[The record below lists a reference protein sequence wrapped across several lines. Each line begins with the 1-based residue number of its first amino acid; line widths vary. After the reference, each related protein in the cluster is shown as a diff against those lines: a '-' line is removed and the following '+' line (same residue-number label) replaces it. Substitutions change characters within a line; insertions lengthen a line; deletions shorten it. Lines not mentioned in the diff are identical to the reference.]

1 MFSCNGSKETT
12 IVEEN
17 NNNQTG
23 EIIDNDKEVIEEDDV
38 NNAPAEIIYG
48 PYEELAKPTDPRINE
63 ASGIAA
69 SLYVPDA
76 YWVHNDSGDQA
87 NIFLCNP
94 YTGETI
100 NSGLVENAQN
110 RDWEDMSSFR
120 INGKSYLIIGA
131 TGDNARKRSQY
142 QLFIMEEPA
151 PRAKGPFPYL
161 NKIKFTY
168 QSGNSYNC
176 ESVAVDVTEG
186 KIYLFTKTGNP
197 DTSEVYSLPLSI
209 KQESETVQIAKFEA
223 APKVKS
229 ATGMDISP
237 DGLRAVVVTNKNN
250 ECRAFQFTKF
260 PGETWAEGFLRTPK
274 VFKTP
279 IRPTYEAIC
288 FALDGETLY
297 DKVKKE
303 ILVNLLSLVTNFN

>member
-1 MFSCNGSKETT
+1 MFSCSGSAETK
-12 IVEEN
+12 IVAEN
-17 NNNQTG
+17 NNDQTG
-23 EIIDNDKEVIEEDDV
+23 EIVDNDNEVKEGDEG
-38 NNAPAEIIYG
+38 NNPPAEIIYG

-76 YWVHNDSGDQA
+76 FWVHNDSGDKA

-100 NSGLVENAQN
+100 NSGLVENAKN
-110 RDWEDMSSFR
+110 IDWEDMSSFR
-120 INGKSYLIIGA
+120 INEKSYLIIGA
-131 TGDNARKRSQY
+131 TGDNARKRSEY
-142 QLFIMEEPA
+142 QLYIMEEPA
-151 PRAKGPFPYL
+151 AGANGPFPFL

-168 QSGNSYNC
+168 QGGDSHNC
-176 ESVAVDVTEG
+176 ESVAVDITEG

-197 DTSEVYSLPLSI
+197 DTSELYSLPLSI
-209 KQESETVQIAKFEA
+209 KQGSETVQIAKFEA

-237 DGLRAVVVTNKNN
+237 DGLRAIVVTNKNN

-260 PGETWAEGFLRTPK
+260 PEETWAEGFLRTPK
-274 VFKTP
+274 VFNTP

-288 FALDGETLY
+288 YALDEETLY
-297 DKVKKE
+297 DKSEKG
-303 ILVNLLSLVTNFN
+303 NFGKFTVVSD